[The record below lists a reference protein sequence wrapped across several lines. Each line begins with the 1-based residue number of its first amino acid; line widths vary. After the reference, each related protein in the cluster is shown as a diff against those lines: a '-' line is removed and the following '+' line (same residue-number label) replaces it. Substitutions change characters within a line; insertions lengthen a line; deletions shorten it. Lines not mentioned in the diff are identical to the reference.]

1 MHHCSSLLKTMLFYR
16 GKVCNNLKSVL
27 DKLFTESDLLQG
39 QSKSFS
45 QTGLFLKQ
53 VKHVKSVIVHIV
65 QPWPQRP
72 SYVEHST
79 YNVLPRIND
88 FQNKFD
94 ARLAQIYTLT
104 DSALSVEICYS
115 GEYYCITGLQ
125 LYGRFCFLF
134 SSHVFS
140 YRENQLNVISAGLKL
155 RRCEETCGPNL
166 SLNRKEN
173 VTDI

>member
-1 MHHCSSLLKTMLFYR
+1 MHHCSSLLTTMLFYR

-27 DKLFTESDLLQG
+27 DKLFTESDLLQE

-104 DSALSVEICYS
+104 DCTKCGNMLFSRIL
-115 GEYYCITGLQ
+115 
-125 LYGRFCFLF
+125 LYNRPVTLRQILISFLFPCFLVQRKSVKRYF
-134 SSHVFS
+134 G
-140 YRENQLNVISAGLKL
+140 RA
-155 RRCEETCGPNL
+155 ETQ
-166 SLNRKEN
+166 K
-173 VTDI
+173 V